1 MRGGTPPTYQDLKQR
16 AVEAVQACQT
26 IDNIVQWRDHVP
38 QNPFQNTRQN
48 HPFYYGSNQYND
60 QRGQS
65 RPPQRQWNSSNAPR
79 QMNNAPVPMDLN
91 QTQAAHQ
98 GYQGRGYQGYQ
109 GYQGYRG
116 CVTTLEEQGGPQ
128 NYRPPNQPP
137 APRGACFECG
147 QMGHF
152 ARNCPRKRKQVN
164 INLL

>member
-1 MRGGTPPTYQDLKQR
+1 
-16 AVEAVQACQT
+16 
-26 IDNIVQWRDHVP
+26 
-38 QNPFQNTRQN
+38 
-48 HPFYYGSNQYND
+48 
-60 QRGQS
+60 
-65 RPPQRQWNSSNAPR
+65 
-79 QMNNAPVPMDLN
+79 MDLN

-164 INLL
+164 INLLDCEEEDSIITQPILPVRDKVALVKQQLTSMTDQE